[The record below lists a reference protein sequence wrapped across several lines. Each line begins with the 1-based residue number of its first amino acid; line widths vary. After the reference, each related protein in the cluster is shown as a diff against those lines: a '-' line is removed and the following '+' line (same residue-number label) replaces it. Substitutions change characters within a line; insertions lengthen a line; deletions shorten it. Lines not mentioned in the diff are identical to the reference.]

1 MHEVWKKK
9 IRRIWFMKKKPVN
22 INIFDYNKICTNIFT
37 MIKLMIIEAEQHS

>member
-1 MHEVWKKK
+1 MKFEKKK
-9 IRRIWFMKKKPVN
+9 YDVFDLWEKKTVN

>member
-1 MHEVWKKK
+1 MKFEKKNTTYL
-9 IRRIWFMKKKPVN
+9 IYEKKPVN